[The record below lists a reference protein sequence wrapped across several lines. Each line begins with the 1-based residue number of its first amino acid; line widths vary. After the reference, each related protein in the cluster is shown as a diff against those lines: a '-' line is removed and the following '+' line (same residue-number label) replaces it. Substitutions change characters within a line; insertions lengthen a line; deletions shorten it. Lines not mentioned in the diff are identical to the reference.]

1 MSYVKRPIIET
12 AEITQKTYTG
22 DGILSQFALDQ
33 AVADT
38 KQLEVVVNGTQLV
51 PTYDFTLN
59 TAKDAILLTSV
70 PLNGQIVYIRIFEIS
85 SLDTSGSTQATTT
98 HRLQYQSEW
107 VPAGT
112 SYEINDIVTV
122 SANSYVCLVDH
133 NSGNSFSTDLA
144 GNYWELLAKAFAYKS
159 NWVGSYRYYPNDIV
173 KDGAN
178 LWVCLNE
185 HFSQAYR
192 VLDDSNWQFFV
203 PGFQYKDVYTEG
215 VRYKFNDI
223 VKYGGNLYLAK
234 VEHVA
239 TDTFNPANYDLFLKG
254 LQFEAEWSSLTQ
266 YQDGD
271 IVRYGGNTYIALQD
285 SLNVSPIITTY
296 WSLIVP
302 GFNFVGIWE
311 GATTYKPGDTVSF
324 GGQIYVAKLEHSN
337 SIPATTPAR
346 WDLLLESIAWSGAW
360 QENVN
365 YIKGSIVKFNN
376 IAYIAKSYHQSTSS
390 ITPENA
396 IYWDIL
402 LEGPAEIVSAVG
414 SSPNVF
420 FVGPDGAD
428 ISTQGKTTDNP
439 FLTIRYGLG
448 VISSIATAVKP
459 CTLFVKAGMYEEV
472 TPIIMPP
479 YVSIVGDDT
488 STVFVKQPTNYA
500 GQVMFTIQSSC
511 ALKNMTLQG
520 KTGTIGTPAT
530 SGTPRVT
537 NTAYITF
544 NAGSGPSDSNVW
556 ITNAPTIA
564 NVNFDGNGCLGC
576 DFDGSLHSGGSK
588 TAYIDNCHMTLDD
601 GIGIRSSGNAT
612 VEATSVHTYYTQIGL
627 LTETN
632 GRIRTVG
639 GSNSYGNYGISAEGY
654 IENANNGQ
662 GQTVVDGTIDD
673 NQVRINN
680 LSGTIYVGSVL
691 NIAGN
696 SIAFKVIR
704 ITDVTSTEKIFTL
717 NADYTAT
724 GQVNCYFQNIQSEIL
739 TTAHQFFFVGTGNK
753 ATTDGLADLTVGSD
767 SAKET
772 NIYDGSNIVG
782 SMNSNLSGQKL
793 GNKFEIDEHKQRLE
807 FTGYDVNFG
816 SVNNVQIGGFN
827 MTGSTSVKIARVV
840 TDTSLTAATD
850 TELATARAIKY
861 YIDNIVSNPSSGF
874 STIQYVNKIFTL
886 PRFWTLS

>member
-22 DGILSQFALDQ
+22 DGTTSQFALGQ
-33 AVADT
+33 PVSDT

-51 PTYDFTLN
+51 PTYDYALN

-85 SLDTSGSTQATTT
+85 SLDTSGSTQPTTT

-107 VPAGT
+107 VAAGT
-112 SYEINDIVTV
+112 TYTINDIVTV
-122 SANSYVCLVDH
+122 SGNSYVCIVDH

-159 NWVGSYRYYPNDIV
+159 NWVGSKRYYPNDIV

-178 LWVCLNE
+178 LWVCLVE

-192 VLDDSNWQFFV
+192 VLDDANWQFFV
-203 PGFQYKDVYTEG
+203 PGFQYKDTFTEG

-223 VKYGGNLYLAK
+223 VKYGGNLYLSK

-239 TDTFNPANYDLFLKG
+239 TDTFNNANYDLFLKG
-254 LQFEAEWSSLTQ
+254 IQFEAEWSSLTQ
-266 YQDGD
+266 YQEGD
-271 IVRYGGNTYIALQD
+271 IVRYGGNTYIALQN
-285 SLNVSPIITTY
+285 SLNVAPIITTY

-302 GFNFVGIWE
+302 GFNFVGIWD

-337 SIPATTPAR
+337 SIPPTNEAR
-346 WDLLLESIAWSGAW
+346 WSLLLESISWSGAW
-360 QENVN
+360 TANTN
-365 YIKGSIVKFNN
+365 YIKGSIVKYNN
-376 IAYIAKSYHQSTSS
+376 VAYVSKSYHQSTTE

-396 IYWDIL
+396 QYWDVL
-402 LEGPAEIVSAVG
+402 LQGPAEIVSAVG
-414 SSPNVF
+414 SSENVF

-428 ISTQGKTTDNP
+428 IATQGKTVDDP

-448 VISSIATAVKP
+448 IVASLASSTRP
-459 CTLFVKAGMYEEV
+459 CTLFVKAGIYEEV
-472 TPIIMPP
+472 TPIIMPQ
-479 YVSIVGDDT
+479 YVSVVGDDV
-488 STVFVKQPTNYA
+488 STVLVKQPTNYA
-500 GQVMFTIQSSC
+500 GQVMFSIQSDC

-520 KTGTIGTPAT
+520 KTGSIGTPAT

-544 NAGSGPSDSNVW
+544 NAGTGPADQNVW
-556 ITNAPTIA
+556 ITNAPTLA
-564 NVNFDGNGCLGC
+564 NLDIKGNGCIGF
-576 DFDGSLHSGGSK
+576 DFDGSLHNGGTKSV
-588 TAYIDNCHMTLDD
+588 YIDNCHINIDD
-601 GIGIRSSGNAT
+601 GIGIRSAGRAT
-612 VEATSVHTYYTQIGL
+612 VEATSVHTYYNQIGL

-632 GRIRTVG
+632 GKIRTVG

-654 IENANNGQ
+654 IENINNGQ
-662 GQTVVDGTIDD
+662 GQTVVDNTLDA

-680 LSGTIYVGSVL
+680 LSGTYYVGSVL
-691 NIAGN
+691 NIAGE
-696 SIAFKVIR
+696 STSFKVLR
-704 ITDVTSTEKIFTL
+704 MTSISGTEAIFTL
-717 NADYTAT
+717 SADYTTT
-724 GQVNCYFQNIQSEIL
+724 GQVNCNFQNIQSEIL
-739 TTAHQFFFVGTGNK
+739 TTAHQFFFIGTGNK
-753 ATTDGLADLTVGSD
+753 STTDGLADLTVGSD
-767 SAKET
+767 TAKET
-772 NIYDGSNIVG
+772 NIYDGANIIG
-782 SMNSNLSGQKL
+782 TMNSNLGGQKL
-793 GNKFEIDEHKQRLE
+793 GNKFEVDEHKQRLE

-816 SVNNVQIGGFN
+816 SVNNITIGGFN
-827 MTGSTSVKIARVV
+827 MTGSSGVKIARVV

-861 YIDNIVSNPSSGF
+861 YIDNIVSSPSSGF

-886 PRFWTLS
+886 PRFWTAF